1 MRDGRLRVWDA
12 VGELVIEGMT
22 EIVDE
27 DVGLQE
33 SEKVGVGWLQVAER
47 ERLRTMLRDGESVPV
62 QEDVLVAGTVTLPVR
77 E

>member
-1 MRDGRLRVWDA
+1 M
-12 VGELVIEGMT
+12 GELVIEGMT